1 MSQEEAKKIIE
12 TIKEKNIQ
20 PESSFKLHWKSYAF
34 WVVWILM
41 LFIGALFVSLIIF
54 NFMDIRPS
62 FFISLGVGRI
72 MHWLVF
78 TAPIFWILLSL
89 GALVFGMLAFR
100 KTKRGYRYS
109 LLFATSLTVLIA
121 SILGIIFHFSRVNDR
136 MREGFFF
143 ESNKEFRRM
152 AFPIEGRWQKP
163 ETGFLA
169 GEIEEL
175 NEDNFN
181 LKTPRG
187 EMWTVFYSAD
197 TKGTEKEFFC
207 NDSQV
212 GVVGEKRG
220 EYEFEAEVVGPFPRR
235 EFEFE
240 KRRMPRKLEPV
251 EAHPSEE
258 YFQEVDE

>member
-12 TIKEKNIQ
+12 TIKEKHIQ

-34 WVVWILM
+34 WTIWILM
-41 LFIGALFVSLIIF
+41 LIFGALFVSLIIF

-62 FFISLGVGRI
+62 FFLSLKIGRI
-72 MHWLVF
+72 MHWLFF

-89 GALVFGMLAFR
+89 GALIFGMLAFR

-109 LLFATSLTVLIA
+109 LLFVTSLTVLIA
-121 SILGIIFHFSRVNDR
+121 SILGMIFHFSRVNDR
-136 MREGFFF
+136 MREGFFS
-143 ESNKEFRRM
+143 ESSREFRRM
-152 AFPIEGRWQKP
+152 AFPIEGRWQEP

-175 NEDNFN
+175 NEDNFH
-181 LKTPRG
+181 LKTSQG
-187 EMWTVFYSAD
+187 ERWTVFYSTD
-197 TKGTEKEFFC
+197 VRGTEKEFFC
-207 NDSQV
+207 NNSQI

-220 EYEFEAEVVGPFPRR
+220 EYEFEAEAIGPFPRR

-240 KRRMPRKLEPV
+240 KRRMPGHMRPT
-251 EAHPSEE
+251 EE
-258 YFQEVDE
+258 RSFEESFQEINE